1 MRSRAALARRRLQC
15 KKAMRYAAS
24 YEEWARAAKVL
35 DKMSEQVSESD
46 FYDEELIRNRLEEL
60 RRRREEGSLRDV
72 VFCMRGD
79 LVRNLGNMC
88 NPELHKGRLE
98 VISKPSLSCTSSC
111 YYISVIFYI
120 EVYMS
125 DPSLS

>member
-1 MRSRAALARRRLQC
+1 
-15 KKAMRYAAS
+15 MRYAAS

-98 VISKPSLSCTSSC
+98 VISKPSLVLVHA
-111 YYISVIFYI
+111 IILV
-120 EVYMS
+120 
-125 DPSLS
+125 